1 MSKKMRVA
9 FYKAN
14 KGGLDDKF
22 INRFSGNLG
31 YSHCEIVL
39 DNQHGISAHMQTNG
53 VAIFTYPDL
62 LNSEYWDIY
71 ELDIPYSDRAISL
84 AKHFVGAKYDYLG
97 VATKFIG
104 YDIVPNDEKVW
115 CSEYVAIILNIA
127 VVNKLPLGSN
137 TISTREMPNDLF
149 NILKI
154 RFNAKLVSDSNSL
167 QATINSNEV
176 KVDRWGRIINKNP
189 KPNWFWRLFN
199 GR

>member
-31 YSHCEIVL
+31 YSHCEVVL

-62 LNSEYWDIY
+62 LNSEYWDVY
-71 ELDIPYSDRAISL
+71 ELDIPYSDRAITL
-84 AKHFVGAKYDYLG
+84 AKHFIGTKYDYIG
-97 VATKFIG
+97 VVLWFIG
-104 YDIVPNDEKVW
+104 LKTGDSKYKFW
-115 CSEYVAIILNIA
+115 CSEFTAYIIRQHLFQMNETVQPIED
-127 VVNKLPLGSN
+127 
-137 TISTREMPNDLF
+137 TRLMPNELIK
-149 NILKI
+149 ILKD
-154 RFNAKLVSDSNSL
+154 RYNAKLVSDSNSL
-167 QATINSNEV
+167 QATINSNKS
-176 KVDRWGRIINKNP
+176 KVDRWGRIVNKNP
-189 KPNWFWRLFN
+189 KPNWFWRLFS